1 MKRKKGLGR
10 LGHSIFKGH
19 PIDIMEVNAGIDPYP
34 VDILEV
40 DAGVESLETF
50 PQLVK
55 RYRPGFSGF
64 YTESAEGALTGIE
77 STPQRVID
85 LVNEMSKLTPA

>member
-10 LGHSIFKGH
+10 LGHSIFRIH
-19 PIDIMEVNAGIDPYP
+19 PIDIMEMNTGIDPNP

-40 DAGVESLETF
+40 DAGVESPETF

-55 RYRPGFSGF
+55 KYRPGFSGF
-64 YTESAEGALTGIE
+64 YTESAEGALTGID
-77 STPQRVID
+77 STPERVID
-85 LVNEMSKLTPA
+85 LVKEMSKLTPA